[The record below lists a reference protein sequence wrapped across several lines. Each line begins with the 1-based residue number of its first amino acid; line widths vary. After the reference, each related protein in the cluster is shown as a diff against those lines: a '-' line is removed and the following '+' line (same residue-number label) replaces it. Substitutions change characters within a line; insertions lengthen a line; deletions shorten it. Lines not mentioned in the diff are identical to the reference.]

1 VLVSGSSGED
11 LTRVFEAERCT
22 DRFEPA

>member
-22 DRFEPA
+22 DRFETA

>member
-11 LTRVFEAERCT
+11 LTRVFGAERCT